1 MKLNFRFSLRGPD
14 RVSDALADV
23 LSSKGAW
30 EFKTLFDLV
39 HANLRDKNFARNG
52 DEMLRLRA
60 HEKLQN
66 FLTAGV
72 VTKSGKEYKGVPKAL
87 AAWVKTSAEFNA
99 RFASGTHTFPAHKAN
114 IAKIAATEVA
124 KVVESKSLVRKAK
137 ASESIAGKRLTAR
150 R

>member
-1 MKLNFRFSLRGPD
+1 MNLNFKFSLRGPD

-39 HANLRDKNFARNG
+39 HANLRAKDYARGG

-66 FLTAGV
+66 FLTAGI

-87 AAWVKTSAEFNA
+87 AAFVKTSAEFNA
-99 RFASGTHTFPAHKAN
+99 RFASGTHTFPASKAN
-114 IAKIAATEVA
+114 IAKLAATEVA
-124 KVVESKSLVRKAK
+124 KVVESKSPAQKAK
-137 ASESIAGKRLTAR
+137 APRKVAV
-150 R
+150 